1 MQILSC
7 LNHYSIVLVTLNS
20 KIVIQCGTTV
30 LYEQDKTRKILTVLL
45 IYSHFQDSLPN
56 AQFKKQGTYTQGT
69 PML

>member
-7 LNHYSIVLVTLNS
+7 LNHYSIVLVNLNP

-30 LYEQDKTRKILTVLL
+30 LYEQDKNRKILTVSL